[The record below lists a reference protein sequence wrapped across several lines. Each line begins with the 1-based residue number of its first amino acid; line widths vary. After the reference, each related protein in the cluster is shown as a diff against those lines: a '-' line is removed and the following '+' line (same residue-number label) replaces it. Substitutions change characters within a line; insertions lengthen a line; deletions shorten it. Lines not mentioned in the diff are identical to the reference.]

1 VGDFIAGEFVA
12 MQCNGR
18 GRGRV
23 RLQVGKATK
32 FIFGRGWIE
41 GGIRGV
47 LP

>member
-1 VGDFIAGEFVA
+1 VWATSLRA
-12 MQCNGR
+12 SLLQCNGR